1 MKRKKLFFGVLTLF
15 IAFSCTDEGRFIAS
29 YEPIPFKA
37 SIDAANEFLEINSLS
52 FTQTSGGL
60 NFLDN
65 SLCPSRNVLIINSE
79 LLNLRTTGCYS
90 PSDYINSSS
99 FFVLNSIDGFG
110 GEKFGF
116 ISVLISNFSNR
127 PNSSSPPSGSYY
139 LKIDCQ
145 TSICYPSLQ
154 VSIFTV
160 DRKGN
165 LFFEF
170 FGVPDKVNLI
180 NEGGKISISFDET
193 IFSSWGP
200 SDGITATGTVSCCL

>member
-1 MKRKKLFFGVLTLF
+1 MLF

-52 FTQTSGGL
+52 FTHTSGGL

-145 TSICYPSLQ
+145 TSICIRVYKFQFLL
-154 VSIFTV
+154 SIEKAICF
-160 DRKGN
+160 
-165 LFFEF
+165 L
-170 FGVPDKVNLI
+170 
-180 NEGGKISISFDET
+180 SFSVCR
-193 IFSSWGP
+193 IK
-200 SDGITATGTVSCCL
+200 